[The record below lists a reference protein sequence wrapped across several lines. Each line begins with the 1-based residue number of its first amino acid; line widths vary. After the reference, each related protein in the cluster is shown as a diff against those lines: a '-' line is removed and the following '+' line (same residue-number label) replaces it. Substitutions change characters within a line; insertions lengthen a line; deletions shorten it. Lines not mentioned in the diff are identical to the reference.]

1 MKNLGYKFLLIAVT
15 TALGLVAL
23 WPPREKLKLGIDLS
37 GGTILVYQV
46 TKENLNKDFSMD
58 ELISALK
65 HRVDPSGI
73 REIPIRKIGGN
84 RLEIILPEASA
95 EEVEE
100 VKRNLTDVGALE
112 FRILANRKHDSAV
125 IDRALGPNGRSKP
138 PARYLWARLGEVS
151 TGTNP
156 KTTDQSITDPGQ
168 SWKKNIYA
176 GNKVEITGKSAA
188 GTEETVSVTVEK
200 NSGNTLTLA
209 QPHGLKTV
217 TSYR

>member
-1 MKNLGYKFLLIAVT
+1 MKNLGYKFLLIGVT
-15 TALGLVAL
+15 TVLGLLAL

-73 REIPIRKIGGN
+73 REIPIRNIAGD
-84 RLEIILPEASA
+84 RVEIILPEASA

-112 FRILANRKHDSAV
+112 FRILANRKHDAAAV
-125 IDRALGPNGRSKP
+125 DRALGPNGLAKP

-156 KTTDQSITDPGQ
+156 SVTDRTITDRSQ
-168 SWKKNIYA
+168 EWKKNI
-176 GNKVEITGKSAA
+176 
-188 GTEETVSVTVEK
+188 
-200 NSGNTLTLA
+200 
-209 QPHGLKTV
+209 
-217 TSYR
+217 